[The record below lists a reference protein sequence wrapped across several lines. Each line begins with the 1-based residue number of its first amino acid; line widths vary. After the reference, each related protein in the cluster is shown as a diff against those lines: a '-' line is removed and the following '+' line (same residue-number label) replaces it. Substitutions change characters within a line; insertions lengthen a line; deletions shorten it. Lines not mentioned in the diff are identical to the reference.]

1 MSSSILPPSLQPA
14 FTSRA
19 DIDKPPFEV
28 TETGCVRVHVL
39 FFVFSVIIPH
49 RWGEFEIQIRITFI
63 PEAGEKPIL
72 LYHHLKLH
80 PWTAS
85 GTDVEVPPP
94 AEVAAQLGP
103 VHSWQYDEIVFT
115 DPFQQFLN
123 TLRAHPPTHLPKVR
137 RRPVPFHT
145 ANPGSLE
152 ASKGGVPEFT
162 ALMEKEEIQRL
173 EDAKKS
179 VFAEQEKLRV
189 SLIEKEKELEKLRR
203 ELNET

>member
-1 MSSSILPPSLQPA
+1 VA
-14 FTSRA
+14 
-19 DIDKPPFEV
+19 
-28 TETGCVRVHVL
+28 
-39 FFVFSVIIPH
+39 
-49 RWGEFEIQIRITFI
+49 
-63 PEAGEKPIL
+63 EAAEKPIM

-85 GTDVEVPPP
+85 GADMEVPPP

-123 TLRAHPPTHLPKVR
+123 ILTAHPPTPLRKAR
-137 RRPVPFHT
+137 RRPIPFHT

-162 ALMEKEEIQRL
+162 AVMEKDEIQRL
-173 EDAKKS
+173 EDAKKTLL
-179 VFAEQEKLRV
+179 AEQEKLRV
-189 SLIEKEKELEKLRR
+189 SLLEKEKELEALKR
-203 ELNET
+203 ELGDA

>member
-1 MSSSILPPSLQPA
+1 ML
-14 FTSRA
+14 
-19 DIDKPPFEV
+19 D
-28 TETGCVRVHVL
+28 
-39 FFVFSVIIPH
+39 
-49 RWGEFEIQIRITFI
+49 RWREFEIQIRITFI
-63 PEAGEKPIL
+63 PEAGEKPVL

-85 GTDVEVPPP
+85 GTDMEVPPP
-94 AEVAAQLGP
+94 ADVAAQLGP

-123 TLRAHPPTHLPKVR
+123 TLRAHPPTRLPKAR

-162 ALMEKEEIQRL
+162 AVMEKDEIQRL
-173 EDAKKS
+173 EDAKKTI
-179 VFAEQEKLRV
+179 VAEQEKLRV
-189 SLIEKEKELEKLRR
+189 GLIEKEKELERLRG

>member
-1 MSSSILPPSLQPA
+1 M
-14 FTSRA
+14 
-19 DIDKPPFEV
+19 DKPPFEV
-28 TETGCVRVHVL
+28 TETGCVLTCSVL
-39 FFVFSVIIPH
+39 LINLLIVPD

-85 GTDVEVPPP
+85 GADAEVPPP
-94 AEVAAQLGP
+94 ADVAAQLGP

-123 TLRAHPPTHLPKVR
+123 TLTAHPPTPLPKAR
-137 RRPVPFHT
+137 RRPVPFHV
-145 ANPGSLE
+145 ANPGSLD

-162 ALMEKEEIQRL
+162 SAMEKEEIQRI
-173 EDAKKS
+173 EEARKT
-179 VFAEQEKLRV
+179 VIAEQEKLRT
-189 SLIEKEKELEKLRR
+189 SLIEKEKELERFRR
-203 ELNET
+203 ELGDA